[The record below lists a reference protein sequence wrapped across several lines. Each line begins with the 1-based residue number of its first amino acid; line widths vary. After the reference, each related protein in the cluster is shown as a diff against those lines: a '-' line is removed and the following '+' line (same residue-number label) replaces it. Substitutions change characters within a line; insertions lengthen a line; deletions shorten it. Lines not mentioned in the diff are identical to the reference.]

1 MCIGLTVTTT
11 FYHNKTINLVLITK
25 KKKRKNFKLLGK
37 LRTEE
42 NFVSLIND
50 LSEKPT
56 ANVILM
62 VSD

>member
-1 MCIGLTVTTT
+1 MCAGLTETTT

-25 KKKRKNFKLLGK
+25 KNKRKKFKLLDK
-37 LRTEE
+37 LRIEE
-42 NFVSLIND
+42 NFLSLIND
-50 LSEKPT
+50 ISEKPT

>member
-1 MCIGLTVTTT
+1 MCAGLTETTT

-25 KKKRKNFKLLGK
+25 KNKRKKFKLLGK

-42 NFVSLIND
+42 NFLSLIND
-50 LSEKPT
+50 ISEKPT